1 VERSETIGELA
12 KALVKAQAAMR
23 PVKKDLENP
32 FFKSKYADLAAVWE
46 NCRKP
51 LTENGLSV
59 VQIPESEDGSVI
71 IKTVLL
77 HESGEWIS
85 GQLQLTLAKSDP
97 QAVGSAITYG
107 RRYALAAMTGMCAED
122 EDDDGQKSSTPD
134 NNETT
139 PANNKTRQ
147 PSQLSQQKTHKQGQ
161 SREKTQSNYINW
173 AMFWSRA
180 KGLPAKRGLG
190 LTDEQIRTHAKDFF
204 QTEFNSLNEVV
215 KSQQD
220 LDDLLAYIE
229 EAVVLE
235 KAAAQEVVNSAGAS

>member
-1 VERSETIGELA
+1 VESSETIGELA
-12 KALVKAQAAMR
+12 KALVKAQASMR

-85 GQLQLTLAKSDP
+85 GQLRLTPAKADP

-107 RRYALAAMTGMCAED
+107 RRYALAAMVGMCAED
-122 EDDDGQKSSTPD
+122 EDDDGQRSSA
-134 NNETT
+134 
-139 PANNKTRQ
+139 PANNKTQQ
-147 PSQLSQQKTHKQGQ
+147 PSQSSQKTRKQGQ
-161 SREKTQSNYINW
+161 GREKTQSNYINW

-235 KAAAQEVVNSAGAS
+235 KAAAQESAGAS